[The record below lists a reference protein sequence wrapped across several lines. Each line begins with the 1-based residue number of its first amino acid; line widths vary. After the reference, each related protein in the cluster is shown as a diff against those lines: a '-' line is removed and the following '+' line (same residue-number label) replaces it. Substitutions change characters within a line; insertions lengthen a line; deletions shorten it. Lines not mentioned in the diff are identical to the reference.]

1 VENNPFKLLGE
12 EAKEVNPSANINER
26 IESLISSSP
35 IFLFMKGNPQQPMC
49 GFSANVCGLLAHL
62 GVEFKTFDILSDEGI
77 RQGVKDY
84 SNWPTFP
91 QLYVRGELIGGN
103 DIITEMYNSGELE
116 TVFKKRS

>member
-12 EAKEVNPSANINER
+12 EVKEVNPSTDINER

-35 IFLFMKGNPQQPMC
+35 IFLFMKGNPQQPQC
-49 GFSANVCGLLAHL
+49 GFSANVCTILAHL
-62 GVEFKTFDILSDEGI
+62 GVEFKSFDILSDEAV

-91 QLYVRGELIGGN
+91 QLYVRGELLGGN
-103 DIITEMYNSGELE
+103 DIITEMYHAGELE
-116 TVFKKRS
+116 AAFKR